1 VNDRTIL
8 VTGSSSGIGK
18 AIVAT
23 LLEAGAQVIGIS
35 RTKSAAFSKNTLY
48 TDISVDIGN
57 NVSLENELKIV
68 LADFPRLDGLICN
81 AGFGKFDNLENV
93 SSEQIVSYINLNLVS
108 HMIITRIVI
117 PYFKKHTRGDIIFM
131 GSESALEGKRM
142 GSLYSAAK
150 FGLRGFAQSVREECR
165 NSDVRVSIVNP
176 GLVRTPF
183 FENLNFEPGSDSS
196 NAIEPDDVAEVVKN
210 IITAR
215 PGTVIDEV
223 TMTPLR
229 NSIKIK

>member
-1 VNDRTIL
+1 MNDRTIL
-8 VTGSSSGIGK
+8 ITGSSSGIGK
-18 AIVAT
+18 AIVAA

-35 RTKSAAFSKNTLY
+35 RTKSAAFSKNTSY
-48 TDISVDIGN
+48 TDINVDIGN
-57 NVSLENELKIV
+57 NVCLEKELKIV

-93 SSEQIVSYINLNLVS
+93 SSEQIASYINLNLVS

-117 PYFKKHTRGDIIFM
+117 PYFKKNTRGDIVFM
-131 GSESALEGKRM
+131 GSESALEGKKM

-196 NAIEPDDVAEVVKN
+196 NAIEPNDVAEVVKN

>member
-1 VNDRTIL
+1 MNDRTIL

-131 GSESALEGKRM
+131 GS
-142 GSLYSAAK
+142 
-150 FGLRGFAQSVREECR
+150 Q
-165 NSDVRVSIVNP
+165 
-176 GLVRTPF
+176 T
-183 FENLNFEPGSDSS
+183 
-196 NAIEPDDVAEVVKN
+196 
-210 IITAR
+210 
-215 PGTVIDEV
+215 
-223 TMTPLR
+223 
-229 NSIKIK
+229 

>member
-1 VNDRTIL
+1 MNDRAIL

-18 AIVAT
+18 AIVAA
-23 LLEAGAQVIGIS
+23 LLEAGAQVIGFS
-35 RTKSAAFSKNTLY
+35 RTKNTAFSKNTSY
-48 TDISVDIGN
+48 TDINVDIGDN
-57 NVSLENELKIV
+57 ISLENELRIV

-93 SSEQIVSYINLNLVS
+93 SSEQIASYINLNLVS

-117 PYFKKHTRGDIIFM
+117 PYFKKNARGDIIFM
-131 GSESALEGKRM
+131 GSESALEGKKM

-165 NSDVRVSIVNP
+165 NSNVRVSIVNP

-183 FENLNFEPGSDSS
+183 FDNLDFEPGSDSN

-223 TMTPLR
+223 TMTPLK